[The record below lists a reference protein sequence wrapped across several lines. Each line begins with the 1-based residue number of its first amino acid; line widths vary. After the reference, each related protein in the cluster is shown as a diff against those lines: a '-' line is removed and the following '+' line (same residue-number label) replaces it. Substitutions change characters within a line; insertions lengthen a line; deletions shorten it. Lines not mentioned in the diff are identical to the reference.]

1 LLTEFD
7 RAYLDEVTDQMSEQ
21 DVLDWWRGHELGR
34 ESLGIS
40 ARGTGLAA
48 FGLLATREG
57 GVRELQAFV
66 HPDARGRGLG
76 SFLLDW
82 AEDAA
87 RGGASPSLRAV
98 ILSGD
103 EAARPLVAARGFEL
117 VRHSYRM
124 VVDLVEPPAEPHWP
138 EGFSP
143 STMLPGE
150 EPVLYEVI
158 EEAFAEE
165 WGRPNRS
172 FEEWQRAV
180 FGQDSFDAALC
191 YLVREDGRAVAAE
204 HCAHR
209 FGMGW
214 IGSIGVLAPWRR
226 RGLGEALLLHAFGEL
241 YRRGDRRIGLGVDAS
256 NPTGATRLY
265 ERVGMRVAWQA
276 DTYEKAL

>member
-1 LLTEFD
+1 LLAEFD
-7 RAYLDEVTDQMSEQ
+7 HAHLDEATDQMSEQ
-21 DVLDWWRGHELGR
+21 DVLDWWRGHEL
-34 ESLGIS
+34 ESESIGIS
-40 ARGTGLAA
+40 AAGPGLAA
-48 FGLLATREG
+48 FGLLAAREG

-66 HPDARGRGLG
+66 HPDVRGRGLG

-98 ILSGD
+98 IFPGD
-103 EAARPLVAARGFEL
+103 ETARSLVAARGFEL

-124 VVDLVEPPAEPHWP
+124 VVDLAEPPAEPHWP

-143 STMLPGE
+143 STMLSGE

-165 WGRPNRS
+165 WGRPSRS

-191 YLVREDGRAVAAE
+191 YLVRVDGRAVAAE

-241 YRRGDRRIGLGVDAS
+241 YRRGERRIGLGVDAS

>member
-1 LLTEFD
+1 LLAEFGG
-7 RAYLDEVTDQMSEQ
+7 AYLDEFTDRMNER
-21 DVLDWWRGHELGR
+21 DVLDWWRGREL
-34 ESLGIS
+34 ESESIGIS
-40 ARGTGLAA
+40 AGETGLAA
-48 FGLLATREG
+48 FGLLAPREQ
-57 GVRELQAFV
+57 GVVELQAFV

-82 AEDAA
+82 AEDAS
-87 RGGASPSLRAV
+87 RRRASRNLRTV
-98 ILSGD
+98 IFPGD
-103 EAARPLVAARGFEL
+103 EAARPLVAARGIRL

-124 VVDLVEPPAEPHWP
+124 VVDLAEPPAEPHWP
-138 EGFSP
+138 EGFSL

-150 EPVLYEVI
+150 EPILYEVI
-158 EEAFAEE
+158 EEAFAAE
-165 WGRPNRS
+165 WGRPSRS

-180 FGQDSFDAALC
+180 FSQDSFDAALC

-204 HCAHR
+204 HCARR

-226 RGLGEALLLHAFGEL
+226 RGLGEALLLHGFGEL
-241 YRRGDRRIGLGVDAS
+241 YRRGERRIGLGVDAS